1 MQQTSLRMQSSR
13 GARQCHL
20 LIFCS
25 AIVFL
30 IIGKENA
37 NAFSMNNARSVI
49 RTSRSSS
56 TTPLIMRRSPDDSKD
71 KISIS
76 ARIISKRQRVRKAV
90 QKIFVTAAFSA
101 SLWLKGSSQ
110 PAIASTTEVEEELSQ
125 VEAGKTQEISKSKAP
140 KALIAA
146 GATMLA
152 LKVVTSSKKSSDDD
166 DGIEKLQRSFSA
178 TSDERTD
185 PAARREALEARKI
198 AAEQKLARQI
208 KAENREKA
216 AAEAEKE
223 RVRDEAAAQAEKDA
237 QIRIQAEQEE
247 ASRIRA
253 EKEALAALEKKKAKE
268 AEEKAEKE
276 AAKAKADEEARIK
289 AEKEEEERKLAKEK
303 KAAEE
308 ASRKRELQKEE
319 AEAFR
324 LEQAKKKEAEAR
336 AKLEA
341 DALTEKEK
349 MHAEKEESDKVAE
362 AEKKAEEEIV
372 KAKTAEEARAE
383 EAAAKAKAEEEAR
396 AEVEKEEA
404 ERQAN
409 EVAEANDTKLTVE
422 EMSSDKK
429 FSSIEDP
436 GERAYEILL
445 DLGMISVSPDP
456 SDPNYDNSNDDE
468 YVS

>member
-56 TTPLIMRRSPDDSKD
+56 TTPLIMRRCPDDSKD

-76 ARIISKRQRVRKAV
+76 ARITSKRQRVRKAV

-185 PAARREALEARKI
+185 PAARREALEARKV

-324 LEQAKKKEAEAR
+324 LEQAKKKEAEAQ

-341 DALTEKEK
+341 DAL
-349 MHAEKEESDKVAE
+349 AEKEESDKVAE

-372 KAKTAEEARAE
+372 KAKAAEEARAE
-383 EAAAKAKAEEEAR
+383 EAAAKAKAAEEAR
-396 AEVEKEEA
+396 AAGVEKEEA

-409 EVAEANDTKLTVE
+409 EVAEANDTKPTVE